1 MMAAATGSLACARGR
16 VHTRACTPSCH
27 VMLAA
32 IWATIA
38 GTRLTIGP
46 LGGACQAASHSAATR
61 CALSLTAILFLS
73 RVALPCCRSSSHWS
87 GRHAANLCISVPP
100 IAVPHHRSPHHH
112 CRIIA
117 VPPSQSPLPPRP
129 SCPPPPPPSPPAP
142 LPASPPLSPTARAP
156 ALASALALASTDEKR
171 DRHQQNTPYARFHE
185 RNLSHGSR
193 LGCNR
198 FARVRA
204 WPRAHAC
211 LHTINFP
218 V

>member
-1 MMAAATGSLACARGR
+1 MAAATGSLACARGR

-142 LPASPPLSPTARAP
+142 LPASPPLSPPAPAPPRAAPPPARAAAP
-156 ALASALALASTDEKR
+156 APARTWDACVCGSWARGGGEK
-171 DRHQQNTPYARFHE
+171 
-185 RNLSHGSR
+185 
-193 LGCNR
+193 
-198 FARVRA
+198 ARVGFLCEVWGTA
-204 WPRAHAC
+204 PLEYQMPC
-211 LHTINFP
+211 
-218 V
+218 